1 MRRIPSQIPSTVSR
15 LLQGQVL
22 QTPPTWYTPALS
34 HPPPQLPPYQV
45 KQRARPPL
53 PSSSSHST
61 GQFYD
66 TAPVPSGELE
76 RRDKLRGYKQRKSK
90 PAKVFYEED
99 NVRRQFFKDFPYEAL
114 RPISLV
120 EGQEIDMREKING
133 LEWERL
139 EQRGEYPTVEDCVEF
154 VVNLKNTRGLPITE
168 AYEQATE
175 EFVQLRARHQLAT
188 VGAELEARHYG
199 AQFKRD
205 AFERHFDLEEKALD
219 SLAPKSRSPTTAS
232 LSARVKHRAQPRYQ
246 WTNTLPQ
253 EALPQDTFTGGEA
266 YMARWRIPAP
276 VQVEGVKKEGDL
288 VSLLGGA
295 GSEAKEGEQQA
306 AQSDELD
313 FLKAALN
320 SAKA

>member
-1 MRRIPSQIPSTVSR
+1 MRRIPSQVPSTVSR

-22 QTPPTWYTPALS
+22 QSPPTWYTPALS

-53 PSSSSHST
+53 PSSSSRPT
-61 GQFYD
+61 GEFYD
-66 TAPVPSGELE
+66 TAPVPAGELE
-76 RRDKLRGYKQRKSK
+76 RRDKLRGYKQRKTK
-90 PAKVFYEED
+90 PAKVYYEQD

-114 RPISLV
+114 RPVTLV
-120 EGQEIDMREKING
+120 EGQEIDMRAKVEG
-133 LEWERL
+133 AQWERL

-154 VVNLKNTRGLPITE
+154 VVNLKNSRGLPITE

-199 AQFKRD
+199 AGFKRD
-205 AFERHFDLEEKALD
+205 AFERHFDLEEKSLD
-219 SLAPKSRSPTTAS
+219 SLAPKSRSPTATS
-232 LSARVKHRAQPRYQ
+232 TSSRVKHRAQPRYQ
-246 WTNTLPQ
+246 WSNTPTPSSLPSD
-253 EALPQDTFTGGEA
+253 AFAGGEA
-266 YMARWRIPAP
+266 YVGRWRIPEP
-276 VQVEGVKKEGDL
+276 VRVEGVRKEGDL
-288 VSLLGGA
+288 VSAIGA
-295 GSEAKEGEQQA
+295 GARQVEEVEGA